1 MVYHQGKKALIFPGG
16 IAMHRGLL
24 LFLFAGLLLP
34 CLCPQ
39 AGAAGPQTVAADE
52 QTLRTAKL
60 GVDGPALLVFFR
72 QRTLANADREKILAL
87 IRQLGDDDFSV
98 RERAFADLVAT
109 GNPAV
114 PLLRQASSD
123 PDAEVVRRSERCLQR
138 IEGSVG
144 VSVSSAAARLVAVR
158 KPAGAAEVLLA
169 YLPFA
174 DDESVVDEVRLALT
188 AVAVRDGKP
197 EPALLKALD
206 DRNAL
211 KRATAAEAL
220 CRSGAAGQRPALR
233 KLLDDPEPVV
243 RLRVALCLVALKDR
257 ASVPVL
263 IALLGDLPTHQL
275 WQVEDIL
282 YLLAGDQAPQV
293 ALGSDPASRRK
304 CREAWEAWWKD
315 QGARINLA
323 KLDAVPDQLGYTL
336 IVQMDN
342 AAITG
347 RVLEVDK
354 DGKVRWQIEGL
365 QYPLDAQVL
374 KGDRVLITEFRANRV
389 TERNHKGEIVWEKAI
404 PMPIAAQ
411 RLPNGNTF
419 MASRNQLMEVDKDGK
434 EVFNQ
439 RRPSYDVMA
448 ALKLRDGQIAMITSG
463 GQFKRLDT
471 EGKEIKSFV
480 VGNVQTFGAIDVLP
494 NGRVLVP
501 LYYNNKVVEYDAE
514 GKSVWEAAIQWPS
527 SASRLPNGN
536 TLVSSHGSQMVME
549 LDRAGKVVWQHKLD
563 GRPWRGRRR

>member
-1 MVYHQGKKALIFPGG
+1 
-16 IAMHRGLL
+16 MHRSLL
-24 LFLFAGLLLP
+24 LFLIAGLLIP
-34 CLCPQ
+34 CLCPP
-39 AGAAGPQTVAADE
+39 AGAASPQTIAADE
-52 QTLRTAKL
+52 QTLRNAKL
-60 GVDGPALLVFFR
+60 GVDGPALLEFFR

-98 RERAFADLVAT
+98 REKAFADLVAL

-114 PLLRQASSD
+114 PLLRQATSD
-123 PDAEVVRRSERCLQR
+123 PDAEVVRRSERCLER
-138 IEGSVG
+138 IEGTVG

-174 DDESVVDEVRLALT
+174 DDESVVDEVRQALT

-197 EPALLKALD
+197 EAALVAALTD
-206 DRNAL
+206 KNAL

-243 RLRVALCLVALKDR
+243 RLRVALCLVTLKER
-257 ASVPVL
+257 ATVPVL
-263 IALLGDLPTHQL
+263 IALLGELPPQQL
-275 WQVEDIL
+275 WQVEDVL
-282 YLLAGDQAPQV
+282 YQLAGDEAPQV
-293 ALGSDPASRRK
+293 ALTSDPASRRK
-304 CREAWEAWWKD
+304 CREAWEAWWKEH
-315 QGARINLA
+315 GARIDLA
-323 KLDAVPDQLGYTL
+323 KLDAVPEQLGYTL
-336 IVQMDN
+336 IVQMDMTG
-342 AAITG
+342 ITG

-365 QYPLDAQVL
+365 QYPIDAHVL
-374 KGDRVLITEFRANRV
+374 KGDRVLIAEFRGNRV
-389 TERNHKGEIVWEKAI
+389 TERNLKGEVVWEKAMQ
-404 PMPIAAQ
+404 MPIAVQ

-434 EVFNQ
+434 EIFNQ
-439 RRPSYDVMA
+439 RRPGYDIMA
-448 ALKLRDGQIAMITSG
+448 ALKLRDGQIAVITTS

-471 EGKEIKSFV
+471 EGKEIKSLT
-480 VGNVQTFGAIDVLP
+480 VGNVQTFAAIDLLP

-501 LYYNNKVVEYDAE
+501 LYSQNKVVEYDAE
-514 GKSVWEAAIQWPS
+514 GKSVWEAAIQWPT
-527 SASRLPNGN
+527 SAFRLPNGN
-536 TLVSSHGSQMVME
+536 TLVSSYGSQTVME
-549 LDRAGKVVWQHKLD
+549 LDRAGKVVWQHRVD